1 MADQLTVNDDGN
13 KVTRFGMIRVTDDLG
28 VYYCPTQCSKDLAL
42 RLIKRIDNKLHDNY
56 IALIEEGSTIGS
68 LDRRIKQA
76 VARKYRSTG
85 EIADGRDLEMIA
97 PGLRKRKSTM
107 IPYYKM
113 LLRQQDSLHNRRRRV
128 CLIFNAE
135 LYDYRNTRL

>member
-68 LDRRIKQA
+68 LE
-76 VARKYRSTG
+76 YRSTG